1 MAGLSPTLFFPP
13 EKKKLLLF
21 FFFLIIRKYP
31 PIFFS
36 LSLSLCVFSLTH
48 LFKIQNFISGSASLP
63 FRFSLM
69 ELPRRQDQ
77 SQSERKG
84 QKRKLEEE
92 IGEDR
97 EITVQSADA
106 RKAILIQVSEQVKV
120 LDSSFSW
127 SEADRNAA
135 KRATHVLAEL
145 AKNG

>member
-1 MAGLSPTLFFPP
+1 
-13 EKKKLLLF
+13 
-21 FFFLIIRKYP
+21 
-31 PIFFS
+31 
-36 LSLSLCVFSLTH
+36 
-48 LFKIQNFISGSASLP
+48 
-63 FRFSLM
+63 M

-92 IGEDR
+92 IGDDR
-97 EITVQSADA
+97 GDVTTTACGDDDA
-106 RKAILIQVSEQVKV
+106 RQAILVQVAEQVKI